1 MRLTLRSLL
10 AYLDDSL
17 DAPEAEELGKK
28 IEESEFARA
37 LVHRMRS
44 ATRRLRLGAPKLG
57 GKGMGLDPNT
67 VAEYLDYTLAPDRVQ
82 DFEQVC
88 LESDV
93 HLAEV
98 AACHQILTNV
108 LAGVADVD
116 VELREKIVRLG
127 TEPATSDDAD
137 AADTSLSAREPGI
150 DPNAARS
157 SEVVDEEDDLPDESV
172 LDPSHLSGQAPAVQ
186 WPIVAILVAALLLV
200 GLFVLNPFG
209 RREPVVDRSAS
220 VAKDGGDAEAKATA
234 RQRAKEENTSLK
246 ENTSVTPPEQES
258 PGADAGVERQPPD
271 RSAEPSKEVPSSE
284 GGDENSK
291 GSEIQPSEADA
302 SVEPR
307 GEQVHAEPDRPAPAT
322 PADSNHQ
329 EKPTDL
335 LAKMAAAD
343 AAKEAEAA
351 GAETK
356 KLELPADPTIAK
368 LTSADQPLGRWD
380 DQEETYFRVPPLSML
395 EAGDRVIALPLT
407 RPQLLIPNSPPLQW
421 TLVGPARME
430 FPSDASRQPYRFRL
444 ISGRTVWVRHGE
456 APASWEVKAGGRVFR
471 LTMEAPT
478 TKVAIAIHQAVP
490 TGIDPAQA
498 ERHVGVEILAVDGP
512 LDVTVEGGKPVEVV
526 DGQVYWKIDAE
537 PPRLAPV
544 EELPDWIESTS
555 MTQLERGAV
564 EEVVRSLALGR
575 PMLLALHELADHRR
589 VEVRSLAV
597 ESLISA
603 GEFWP
608 LVDSLGDRKM
618 KAYWSRQLEAVRTA
632 ICEDPAYAEKLRRVL
647 QQRRGEEGKELY
659 RMLWGYTNEQL
670 QEGADR
676 ELVTY
681 LESDSL
687 DLRVVAFDTLHRITG
702 TTFLY
707 RPDRSPK
714 TQRVPIRKWRHAA
727 SEGKIRHSRSPRPT
741 WIEGLEGQ
749 TVTPEE

>member
-127 TEPATSDDAD
+127 TDPGAASELHSSDP
-137 AADTSLSAREPGI
+137 SLSERESSL
-150 DPNAARS
+150 DPNGIEA
-157 SEVVDEEDDLPDESV
+157 SEMSDEESGLSEEGV
-172 LDPSHLSGQAPAVQ
+172 LDPSDLPGQAPAVH
-186 WPIVAILVAALLLV
+186 WPIVAILVAALLLI

-209 RREPVVDRSAS
+209 RRGPVVDRSATE
-220 VAKDGGDAEAKATA
+220 AKEGGNAKATP

-258 PGADAGVERQPPD
+258 PDADAGVERQTPH
-271 RSAEPSKEVPSSE
+271 RSAGASEEAPSSDDGNRNSNRREDQPRE
-284 GGDENSK
+284 GDTSGETRDE
-291 GSEIQPSEADA
+291 QA
-302 SVEPR
+302 
-307 GEQVHAEPDRPAPAT
+307 HAKPDTPAPAT
-322 PADSNHQ
+322 PADSKGE
-329 EKPTDL
+329 EKPADL
-335 LAKMAAAD
+335 LAKMAEAD
-343 AAKEAEAA
+343 AAKEAEAG
-351 GAETK
+351 GAEPK

-380 DQEETYFRVPPLSML
+380 DQEATYFRVPPLSML
-395 EAGDRVIALPLT
+395 EDGDRVIALPLT
-407 RPQLLIPNSPPLQW
+407 RPQLLIPGTPPLQW
-421 TLVGPARME
+421 TLVGPSRME
-430 FPSDASRQPYRFRL
+430 FPSDATEQPYRFRL
-444 ISGRTVWVRHGE
+444 ISGQTVWVRHGE
-456 APASWEVKAGGRVFR
+456 APALWEVEAGGRVFR

-478 TKVAIAIHQAVP
+478 TKVAIAVHQTVP
-490 TGIDPAQA
+490 TGIDPANA
-498 ERHVGVEILAVDGP
+498 PRHLAVEVLAVDGP
-512 LDVTVEGGKPVEVV
+512 VRVSVEGGKGVDVV
-526 DGQVYWKIDAE
+526 DGQAYWKIDAE
-537 PPRLAPV
+537 PPRLAPL
-544 EELPDWIESTS
+544 EELPDWIETTT
-555 MTQLERGAV
+555 MTQLERGAA
-564 EEVVRSLALGR
+564 EEVIRSLALGR

-618 KAYWSRQLEAVRTA
+618 KAYWGRQLEAVRTA
-632 ICEDPAYAEKLRRVL
+632 IREDAVYAEKLQRVL

-727 SEGKIRHSRSPRPT
+727 SEGKIRHRRPPGPPWT
-741 WIEGLEGQ
+741 ERLEAQ
-749 TVTPEE
+749 PATPGE

>member
-127 TEPATSDDAD
+127 TPEAAAEAD
-137 AADTSLSAREPGI
+137 
-150 DPNAARS
+150 S
-157 SEVVDEEDDLPDESV
+157 SEPSMSDRESGLDSNGIGSSEMSDEESGLPNEGV
-172 LDPSHLSGQAPAVQ
+172 LDPSDLPGQAPAVH
-186 WPIVAILVAALLLV
+186 WPIIAILVAALLLV

-209 RREPVVDRSAS
+209 RCGPVVDRSATET
-220 VAKDGGDAEAKATA
+220 KDGGDAEATPQ
-234 RQRAKEENTSLK
+234 QRAKEENTSLK

-258 PGADAGVERQPPD
+258 PDEDAGVEQQTPD
-271 RSAEPSKEVPSSE
+271 RSAGASEEAPSSDD
-284 GGDENSK
+284 GNGNSNRR
-291 GSEIQPSEADA
+291 EDQPSEGDA
-302 SVEPR
+302 SGEAR
-307 GEQVHAEPDRPAPAT
+307 GEQPHAKPDTPAPAT
-322 PADSNHQ
+322 PADSNE

-335 LAKMAAAD
+335 LAKMAEAD
-343 AAKEAEAA
+343 AAKEAEA
-351 GAETK
+351 GGDEPK

-395 EAGDRVIALPLT
+395 EAGDRLIALPLT
-407 RPQLLIPNSPPLQW
+407 RPQLLIPGSPPLQW

-430 FPSDASRQPYRFRL
+430 FPSDASQQPYRFRL

-456 APASWEVKAGGRVFR
+456 APASWEVEAGGRVLR

-478 TKVAIAIHQAVP
+478 TKVAIAVHRAVP
-490 TGIDPAQA
+490 TGNDPTVA
-498 ERHVGVEILAVDGP
+498 ERHLAVEIMAVDGP
-512 LDVTVEGGKPVEVV
+512 IEVTAEGGKPVDVV
-526 DGQVYWKIDAE
+526 DGQAFWQIDAE
-537 PPRLAPV
+537 APRLAPL
-544 EELPDWIESTS
+544 EELPDWIETTT

-564 EEVVRSLALGR
+564 EEIIRSLALGR

-597 ESLISA
+597 ESLIGA

-618 KAYWSRQLEAVRTA
+618 KAYWPRQLEAVRKA
-632 ICEDPAYAEKLRRVL
+632 IREDAAYAEKLQRVL

-681 LESDSL
+681 LESDAL

-727 SEGKIRHSRSPRPT
+727 SEGKIRHRRPPRPD
-741 WIEGLEGQ
+741 WMERLEAKTAAPG
-749 TVTPEE
+749 E

>member
-137 AADTSLSAREPGI
+137 AADTSLSARESEV

-157 SEVVDEEDDLPDESV
+157 SEVVDEADDLSDESV
-172 LDPSHLSGQAPAVQ
+172 LDPSDLPGQAPAIQ

-209 RREPVVDRSAS
+209 RREPVVDRSATE
-220 VAKDGGDAEAKATA
+220 AKDRGDAKATPQ
-234 RQRAKEENTSLK
+234 QRANEEKTSK
-246 ENTSVTPPEQES
+246 ENASVTPLPRES
-258 PGADAGVERQPPD
+258 PDEDAGAERQTPD
-271 RSAEPSKEVPSSE
+271 RSAEASKEVPSSE
-284 GGDENSK
+284 DGDENSK
-291 GSEIQPSEADA
+291 GREIQPSEADA
-302 SVEPR
+302 SGESR
-307 GEQVHAEPDRPAPAT
+307 AEQVHAEPDRPAPAT
-322 PADSNHQ
+322 PANSNHQ

-343 AAKEAEAA
+343 AAKEAESAA
-351 GAETK
+351 GGDEPK
-356 KLELPADPTIAK
+356 QLELPADPTIAK

-380 DQEETYFRVPPLSML
+380 DQEATYFRVPPLSML

-407 RPQLLIPNSPPLQW
+407 RPQLLISGTPPLQW

-430 FPSDASRQPYRFRL
+430 FPSDASQQPYRFRL

-456 APASWEVKAGGRVFR
+456 APASWEVEAGDRVFR

-478 TKVAIAIHQAVP
+478 TKVALAIHQTVP
-490 TGIDPAQA
+490 VGSDPA
-498 ERHVGVEILAVDGP
+498 ESPRHVGVEILAVDGP
-512 LDVTVEGGKPVEVV
+512 LEVAMDGGKPVQVV
-526 DGQVYWKIDAE
+526 DGQAYWQIDAA
-537 PPRLAPV
+537 PPRLVAV
-544 EELPDWIESTS
+544 EQLPEWVETTA

-564 EEVVRSLALGR
+564 EEVIRSLALGR

-597 ESLISA
+597 ESLIEA

-618 KAYWSRQLEAVRTA
+618 KAYWSRQLEAVRKV
-632 ICEDPAYAEKLRRVL
+632 IREDAAYAKKLQRVL
-647 QQRRGEEGKELY
+647 QQRRGDEGKELY

-676 ELVTY
+676 EVVTY
-681 LESDSL
+681 LEGDSL

-727 SEGKIRHSRSPRPT
+727 SEGKIRHRRPPRPV
-741 WIEGLEGQ
+741 WMEQLEAKAA
-749 TVTPEE
+749 TPEG